1 MFDSHLTRQLSAAG
15 GNAAVQ
21 ISSSSSQRL
30 SLQPFS
36 HFACLVVGALGKRA
50 NEAVPT
56 LLARNNS
63 DTSTL
68 GR

>member
-15 GNAAVQ
+15 GNTAVQ
-21 ISSSSSQRL
+21 ISSSSQRL
-30 SLQPFS
+30 SLQPSS

-56 LLARNNS
+56 LLAGNDS